1 MQTYLETFDFDR
13 LPRDSTLAQ
22 IKADTEETNRSK
34 VKLVS
39 QNSQEYK
46 TANEAWDKFEVEYY
60 GNDQTRQMEV
70 LNMERDLEA
79 LSTVENEA
87 ISKCS
92 NRISLVVFVRI
103 SLIQNCGEGSIDTL

>member
-39 QNSQEYK
+39 
-46 TANEAWDKFEVEYY
+46 
-60 GNDQTRQMEV
+60 
-70 LNMERDLEA
+70 
-79 LSTVENEA
+79 
-87 ISKCS
+87 
-92 NRISLVVFVRI
+92 
-103 SLIQNCGEGSIDTL
+103 